1 MIKKVLS
8 VVCICSM
15 LLGVNGCDKSSV
27 AQREENVQEMENR
40 DEREKNMEQK
50 RITKKTFLEYY
61 GIAEEEMEGIDIN
74 SFVNTYDIKLD
85 DTDVNDIRLAI
96 QLYKENFGDMG
107 LMSYAYMLKEPANA
121 KFTPDKVNN
130 VIRVA
135 WEENHD
141 ESVEAIVFDF
151 ENEQIYEGADMEE
164 FDKNDL
170 AGTTDDTI
178 KQKVIQLITDYEI
191 YDWKDYYKG
200 GSMKDTTGGYS
211 WTLAIEFSDGTIYR
225 TGGGGSGKEARPDNM
240 YDFITALR
248 ECESKNTPVSE

>member
-1 MIKKVLS
+1 
-8 VVCICSM
+8 M
-15 LLGVNGCDKSSV
+15 LWGVNGCDKSSII
-27 AQREENVQEMENR
+27 QKEENVQEMENR
-40 DEREKNMEQK
+40 NEREKKMEQK
-50 RITKKTFLEYY
+50 RITKEAFLEYY
-61 GIAEEEMEGIDIN
+61 GISEEEMEGIDIN

-107 LMSYAYMLKEPANA
+107 LRSYDYLLKETVNT
-121 KFTPDKVNN
+121 KFTVDKVNN
-130 VIRVA
+130 IIRVA

-170 AGTTDDTI
+170 AGDADDTI

-225 TGGGGSGKEARPDNM
+225 TGGGGSGKEAYPDNM
-240 YDFITALR
+240 YDFIAALR
-248 ECESKNTPVSE
+248 NCEPEQSTP